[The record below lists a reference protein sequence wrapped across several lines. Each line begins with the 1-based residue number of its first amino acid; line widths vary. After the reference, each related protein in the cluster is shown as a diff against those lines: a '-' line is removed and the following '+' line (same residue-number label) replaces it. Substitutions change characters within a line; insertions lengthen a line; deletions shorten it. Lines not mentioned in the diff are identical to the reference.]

1 MRLLLDTHIFLWL
14 IAGSERLRDPARS
27 LLIDAEN
34 EALLSVASLWE
45 IAIKVN
51 LGKLTLERPFEELI
65 PEQLSVTEID
75 QLPIRME
82 HLAAL
87 LKLPLHHRDP
97 FDRLI
102 IAQALAEG
110 LPVLSSDPEFQKY
123 PVQVIG

>member
-1 MRLLLDTHIFLWL
+1 MRFLLDTHIFLWF

-27 LLIDAEN
+27 LLIDPEN

-45 IAIKVN
+45 IAIKIN

-65 PEQLSVTEID
+65 PEQLSVADID
-75 QLPIRME
+75 RLPIRME
-82 HLAAL
+82 HLTAL

-110 LPVLSSDPEFQKY
+110 VPVLSSDPEFRKY

>member
-1 MRLLLDTHIFLWL
+1 MRFLLDTHIFLWF
-14 IAGSERLRDPARS
+14 IGGSERLRDPART
-27 LLIDAEN
+27 LLVDPEN

-65 PEQLSVTEID
+65 PEQLSVAEID
-75 QLPIRME
+75 RLPIRME
-82 HLAAL
+82 HLATL
-87 LKLPLHHRDP
+87 SKLSLYHRDP

-102 IAQALAEG
+102 IAQAIAEG
-110 LPVLSSDPEFQKY
+110 VPVLSSDPEFRKY

>member
-1 MRLLLDTHIFLWL
+1 VRLLLDTHIFLWL

>member
-1 MRLLLDTHIFLWL
+1 VRFLLDTHIFLWL
-14 IAGSERLRDPARS
+14 ITGSERLRDPARA
-27 LLIDAEN
+27 LLVDAEN

-51 LGKLTLERPFEELI
+51 LGKLTLERPFGKLI
-65 PEQLSVTEID
+65 PEQLLVTEID
-75 QLPIRME
+75 RLPIRME
-82 HLAAL
+82 HLVTL

-102 IAQALAEG
+102 IAQALTEG
-110 LPVLSSDPEFQKY
+110 LPVLSSDPEFRKY

>member
-1 MRLLLDTHIFLWL
+1 MRFLLDTHIFLWF
-14 IAGSERLRDPARS
+14 IAGSERLRDPARA
-27 LLIDAEN
+27 LLVDAEN

-51 LGKLTLERPFEELI
+51 LGKLTLERPFEKLI

-75 QLPIRME
+75 RLPIRME
-82 HLAAL
+82 HLVTL

-102 IAQALAEG
+102 IAQALTEG
-110 LPVLSSDPEFQKY
+110 LPVLSSDPEFRKY